1 MSLLSDILS
10 RGVERIYP
18 SYEDLERRLLQA
30 PLRLYNGI
38 DPTGPSLH
46 IGHVVALKKLREF
59 QGLGHQVVLLI
70 GDCTALIGD
79 PTGKFSVRK
88 TLTEKEVQS
97 NMERY
102 VSQIGKILNLEK
114 TELRYNSEWLGTLSL
129 RDIIS
134 LLSEFT
140 VGQMIERDMFQERV
154 RRDEP
159 IFVHE
164 FLYPALQGY
173 DSVALDVDLE
183 VGGNDQ
189 TFNMLAGRTLMKR
202 RGKEKFVLA
211 TKLLTDPTGKKM
223 GKTEGNMLALSDS
236 PDDAFGKIMSWPD
249 EMLPLG
255 YELLTNQDMD
265 EALGR
270 IESNPK
276 AAKEALAKEILEWL
290 WEDGAGARAQESF
303 TERFSKGKISG
314 ELPVVEVERGTLLSD
329 AVINSGLVESKSQWR
344 RLVCARAVELAGGKT
359 IDNPL
364 YRADKN
370 LQVRIGKSRFLQVV
384 IL

>member
-1 MSLLSDILS
+1 
-10 RGVERIYP
+10 
-18 SYEDLERRLLQA
+18 
-30 PLRLYNGI
+30 
-38 DPTGPSLH
+38 
-46 IGHVVALKKLREF
+46 
-59 QGLGHQVVLLI
+59 
-70 GDCTALIGD
+70 
-79 PTGKFSVRK
+79 
-88 TLTEKEVQS
+88 
-97 NMERY
+97 
-102 VSQIGKILNLEK
+102 
-114 TELRYNSEWLGTLSL
+114 
-129 RDIIS
+129 
-134 LLSEFT
+134 
-140 VGQMIERDMFQERV
+140 MIERDMFQERV

-329 AVINSGLVESKSQWR
+329 AVISSGLVESKSQWR
-344 RLVCARAVELAGGKT
+344 RLVRAHAVELVGGKT

>member
-1 MSLLSDILS
+1 
-10 RGVERIYP
+10 
-18 SYEDLERRLLQA
+18 LQA

-70 GDCTALIGD
+70 GDFTAMIGD

-189 TFNMLAGRTLMKR
+189 TFNMLAGRTLMRR

-329 AVINSGLVESKSQWR
+329 AVISSGLVESKSQWR
-344 RLVCARAVELAGGKT
+344 RLVRAHAVELVGGKT